1 MALGQQRRLIYRRT
15 HSRRPANSKPQQETS
30 ELRER
35 RLFTKSEFEASSF
48 DPDGRGGAMDEG
60 GRGELA
66 FPDEEGSGEVSP
78 QETQ

>member
-48 DPDGRGGAMDEG
+48 DPDGRGGAMDEAE
-60 GRGELA
+60 RRELA
-66 FPDEEGSGEVSP
+66 VPNRSRPRKVFS
-78 QETQ
+78 QKA